1 MEGAQA
7 VRVLLVDDHPLF
19 RDGVRSL
26 LEARGVEVVGEAGD
40 GQEALEAAL
49 RLRPDVI
56 LMDITMPRMDG
67 LEATRLIKV
76 RLPEVKIVILT
87 VSDEDRLL
95 FEAIKSG
102 AQGYLLKN
110 LQTDE
115 FFDLLSGIDRG
126 EAPISRELA
135 GRILEEFARHRAGR
149 AEPGTPDELTD
160 REREVLACVSSG
172 ASNREVAATLHIS
185 ENTVKFH
192 MKNILEKLH
201 LRNRA
206 EVVAYAAR
214 KGWLPPEK
222 PPVPGDADNI

>member
-1 MEGAQA
+1 M
-7 VRVLLVDDHPLF
+7 RVLLVDDHPLF

-49 RLRPDVI
+49 HLKPDVI

-76 RLPEVKIVILT
+76 RLPDVKIVVLT
-87 VSDEDRLL
+87 VSDEDRVL

-110 LQTDE
+110 LQADE
-115 FFDLLSGIDRG
+115 FFNLLSGIERD
-126 EAPISRELA
+126 EAPISRGLA
-135 GRILEEFARHRAGR
+135 GRILEEFAAHRTGR
-149 AEPGTPDELTD
+149 PAIEAPDELTD
-160 REREVLACVSSG
+160 REREVLKCVSGG
-172 ASNREVAATLHIS
+172 ASNREIAATLYVS

-206 EVVAYAAR
+206 EIVAYAAR
-214 KGWLPPEK
+214 KGWLPPGI
-222 PPVPGDADNI
+222 P